1 MRDSFGG
8 LFMLNLF
15 IVFIFI
21 YVAFSALSLNYAKAF
36 RLKNSIISFVEE
48 KEIISLEHSD
58 ISNKLDELD
67 EILENAN
74 YNKTCDSVGS
84 SEGEIKEGSRTIGYC
99 HNGVV
104 IRLKDMNGEPNP
116 KTIEGT
122 TSKQITYEIITAA
135 NWNLG
140 VLNKLLALGGNPDD
154 PDNTL
159 ITGFWKIKGE
169 AKVVK
174 RN

>member
-1 MRDSFGG
+1 MRDAFGG
-8 LFMLNLF
+8 VFMLNLF

-21 YVAFSALSLNYAKAF
+21 YIAFAAVSLNYAKAF

-48 KEIISLEHSD
+48 KEIIDLRNSK

-74 YNKTCDSVGS
+74 YYKTCDSIGLN
-84 SEGEIKEGSRTIGYC
+84 EGEIKEGSRTIGYC
-99 HNGVV
+99 HKGVV
-104 IRLKDMNGEPNP
+104 IKIKSSDL
-116 KTIEGT
+116 IEGT
-122 TSKQITYEIITAA
+122 SSRLIKYEITTAA

-140 VLNKLLALGGNPDD
+140 VLNKLLDLGKKQASDED
-154 PDNTL
+154 KL
-159 ITGFWKIKGE
+159 IKGFWKIKGE
-169 AKVVK
+169 AQVVE

>member
-21 YVAFSALSLNYAKAF
+21 YIAFSAVSLNYAKAF

-48 KEIISLEHSD
+48 KEIISLEHSY
-58 ISNKLDELD
+58 ISNKLDELE

-74 YNKTCDSVGS
+74 YNKTCDSIGY
-84 SEGEIKEGSRTIGYC
+84 SEGEIKEESRTTGYC

-104 IRLKDMNGEPNP
+104 IKLKDIDGEMNP
-116 KTIEGT
+116 KTIDGT
-122 TSKQITYEIITAA
+122 TSKLITYEIITAA

-140 VLNKLLALGGNPDD
+140 VLNKLLVLGGKSGNSND
-154 PDNTL
+154 TL
-159 ITGFWKIKGE
+159 ITGFWQIKGE
-169 AKVVK
+169 AKVIK